1 MEKNKYNWLTRL
13 INKITRKE
21 ESNNQ
26 SFVYYGHLVHV
37 QSGTV
42 DFMDVTVATQPMA
55 VTCWLAF
62 LLTSGQRNWRLTN
75 ANMTKSET

>member
-42 DFMDVTVATQPMA
+42 DFMA

>member
-42 DFMDVTVATQPMA
+42 DFMDVTVCNTADGSS
-55 VTCWLAF
+55 V
-62 LLTSGQRNWRLTN
+62 
-75 ANMTKSET
+75 

>member
-1 MEKNKYNWLTRL
+1 MEKNNYNWLTRL

-42 DFMDVTVATQPMA
+42 DFMDVTVQH
-55 VTCWLAF
+55 
-62 LLTSGQRNWRLTN
+62 SRWR
-75 ANMTKSET
+75 